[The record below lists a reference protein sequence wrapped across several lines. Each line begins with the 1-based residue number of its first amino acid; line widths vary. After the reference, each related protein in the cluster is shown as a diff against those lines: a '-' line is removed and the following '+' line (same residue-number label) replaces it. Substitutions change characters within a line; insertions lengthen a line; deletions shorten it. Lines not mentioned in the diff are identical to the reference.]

1 MKKNKIFIACD
12 TTKIKKI
19 NDIINKTKTKKIQ
32 IGYKFGLEFI
42 NSKKGRKFIS
52 KLKRKIIF
60 LDLKLNDIPNT
71 CISTIKAVKDLKAN
85 YITIHISSGLESLK
99 AVIMLLTKVGIIALR
114 ACGRTIKE
122 ILWNGFIPIAFAAS
136 YCPLGIDCRPPLMF
150 SAKYAPLKNAVTIST
165 LTIKLNSTPSGI
177 NTVSITLA
185 KNNQVI

>member
-85 YITIHISSGLESLK
+85 YITIHISSGLEALK
-99 AVIMLLTKVGIIALR
+99 AVKKISGKTKIVG
-114 ACGRTIKE
+114 
-122 ILWNGFIPIAFAAS
+122 
-136 YCPLGIDCRPPLMF
+136 
-150 SAKYAPLKNAVTIST
+150 VST
-165 LTIKLNSTPSGI
+165 LTSLNEKSLKEIGYDKKLNSLVTHQAK
-177 NTVSITLA
+177 LA
-185 KNNQVI
+185 SSHGLA